1 MILLLTIMPT
11 NAEKMPVEEEK
22 GSLQQ
27 ANGFAKGNAKKVT
40 FNRWLVITVTSFLDS
55 APVSDYFKI

>member
-11 NAEKMPVEEEK
+11 NAEKMPGEGKE

-27 ANGFAKGNAKKVT
+27 ANGFAKGSAREVT
-40 FNRWLVITVTSFLDS
+40 FNR
-55 APVSDYFKI
+55 